1 MFYNLFPYNALQKIT
16 KLLFYN
22 LLTYNGLQTIT
33 NWKRLFLHLHVTLME
48 FFNVSP
54 IIALKKGISI
64 ASKKKEKK
72 EKEKLN

>member
-1 MFYNLFPYNALQKIT
+1 MYH
-16 KLLFYN
+16 KLLFHN
-22 LLTYNGLQTIT
+22 LLPYNGLQTVT
-33 NWKRLFLHLHVTLME
+33 NWKRLFLHLNVTLME

-72 EKEKLN
+72 KKN